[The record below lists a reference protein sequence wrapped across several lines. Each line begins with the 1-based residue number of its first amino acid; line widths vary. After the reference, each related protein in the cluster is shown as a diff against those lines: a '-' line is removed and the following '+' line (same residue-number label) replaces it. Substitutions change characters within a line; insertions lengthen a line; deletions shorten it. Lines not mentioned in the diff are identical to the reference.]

1 MGRNFTPRGKI
12 VRRLGVN
19 IFGNP
24 KFDRILEKRPFG
36 PGDHGKKR
44 SKMSNYGMQLMEKQK
59 VKKMYGVLEKQF
71 RKYFHEAERR
81 KGVTGHNLLQIL
93 ECRLDNVIFRAGF
106 ARTRNAARQIV
117 KHGHVRVNNRKVNLP
132 SFQVSQD
139 DVITIK
145 AKDSTLKL
153 IKDNI
158 KNTEDRMIPNWINAD
173 KEKLVVKIAKL
184 PERADIEIAIE
195 EQLIVELYSK

>member
-24 KFDRILEKRPFG
+24 KFDRILDKRPYG
-36 PGDHGKKR
+36 PGQHGKKR
-44 SKMSNYGMQLMEKQK
+44 SKMSNYGLQLMEKQK

-71 RKYFHEAERR
+71 RKYFHEAERS

-93 ECRLDNVIFRAGF
+93 ERRLDNVVYRAGF
-106 ARTRNAARQIV
+106 AKTRNSARQIV
-117 KHGHVRVNNRKVNLP
+117 RHGHVKVNGHKVNLP
-132 SFQVSQD
+132 SFLVSTGD
-139 DVITIK
+139 LLNVNAKESAVKLVK
-145 AKDSTLKL
+145 A
-153 IKDNI
+153 NI
-158 KNTEDRMIPNWINAD
+158 KNTEDRSAVNWINVD
-173 KEKLVVKIAKL
+173 KEKLIIKITKL
-184 PERADIEIAIE
+184 PERTDIDAVIE